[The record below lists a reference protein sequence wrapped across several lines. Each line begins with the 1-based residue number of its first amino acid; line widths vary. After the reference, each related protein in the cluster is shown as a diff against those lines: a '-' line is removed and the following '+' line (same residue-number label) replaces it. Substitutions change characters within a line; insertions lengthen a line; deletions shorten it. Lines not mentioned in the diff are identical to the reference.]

1 MPMVLHR
8 ADIDRRS
15 SLLDRRYR
23 PFFGKNAT
31 AANSF
36 DNSMVNCRQRESSVI
51 TVATYVATVMW
62 PHMWPQKFAG
72 HICGQQIFALSRRSK
87 LLRELAKTLSS
98 AADSSTPTKQ
108 KT

>member
-8 ADIDRRS
+8 ADIDPRS
-15 SLLDRRYR
+15 SLLARRYR
-23 PFFGKNAT
+23 PFSGKNAP

-36 DNSMVNCRQRESSVI
+36 DNSMVNCLRESHQSSL
-51 TVATYVATVMW
+51 W

-98 AADSSTPTKQ
+98 VADSSTPTKQ
-108 KT
+108 KTKQAS